1 MCGHSLCVSVQV
13 VYKESYFLTV
23 HNPETLLSLFES
35 TVGPPSR
42 GIHLSNEI
50 FFLIEKKIFVRFNS
64 SWRERCVKRS
74 LHS

>member
-50 FFLIEKKIFVRFNS
+50 FFFN
-64 SWRERCVKRS
+64 
-74 LHS
+74 